1 VEWTGKDKK
10 LWWVVKCGGKEGR
23 MRTTHASMRM
33 RTRPVQAKDHQ
44 PAARQAEDAE
54 HGVDAPCCAMEVLND
69 AGWACPQGRRAAL
82 LLEVAPFIPWSIPV
96 KPTTQHQA
104 HEQRPP
110 SRSRA
115 YSCVEST
122 CAGPAPRLPCVC
134 VGLVGRVRSLRLD
147 RDKKR
152 CREEAGFRVVG
163 ASNPWPQ

>member
-1 VEWTGKDKK
+1 MVGCEVWR
-10 LWWVVKCGGKEGR
+10 EGR
-23 MRTTHASMRM
+23 ENEDHACIYENEDEACAGK
-33 RTRPVQAKDHQ
+33 RPCQ